1 MKQKFRIDEWCKL
14 IMNHEPYQL
23 TFEYDRDIDAYYAL
37 IKDFWGR
44 NVSDIA
50 FMDEIDGEMWPVY
63 QTSDILSD
71 SALDLDY

>member
-63 QTSDILSD
+63 QTFDLLSD
-71 SALDLDY
+71 SALIDY

>member
-23 TFEYDRDIDAYYAL
+23 TVKEDRDIDAYYAL

-44 NVSDIA
+44 NVSDSA

-63 QTSDILSD
+63 QIFDTFSYC
-71 SALDLDY
+71 ALDLDY